1 MAGRTVTPRRAS
13 SAGGAGSAGREGLEA
28 SIAVEVGPLELDVSI
43 RVPGGSVVALLGPNG
58 AGKTTLVR
66 ALAGL
71 QPIRTG
77 HVVLDGTVLDSAR
90 SDSTT
95 HVRAED
101 RPVGVLFQDHLLF
114 PHLSALDNVA
124 FGPRARGVARR
135 TADDG
140 AQRWLER
147 VGLGDRATSRPDQ
160 LSGGQQQRVALARAL
175 ATDPSML
182 LLDEPLAA
190 LDASTRA
197 SVRRDLRRHLDDYD
211 GVALLVTHDPL
222 DALALADEVVVIEHG
237 RVTQQG
243 TVAEVAARPRTPYVA
258 ELFGLN
264 LLRGV
269 GRGTQVTLDA
279 PERPDERPDEVPDEQ
294 QGADCVVA
302 VGERVEGPVF
312 VLVRATSIS
321 LHRHEPESSAR
332 NRFLLHVV
340 GFDLLGEH
348 VRVRLGGRLE
358 LVAEVTPAS
367 VAEMGLVEGA
377 PVWASVKATD
387 VVTITR

>member
-1 MAGRTVTPRRAS
+1 MTGGPVAPR
-13 SAGGAGSAGREGLEA
+13 GLDA
-28 SIAVEVGPLELDVSI
+28 SITVGLGTLELDVSLQ
-43 RVPGGSVVALLGPNG
+43 VPNGGVVALLGPNG

-71 QPIRTG
+71 QPIRAG
-77 HVVLDGTVLDSAR
+77 RVVLDGLVLDDAGAPDAGSAV
-90 SDSTT
+90 
-95 HVRAED
+95 HVRAEE
-101 RPVGVLFQDHLLF
+101 RSVGVLFQDHLLF
-114 PHLSALDNVA
+114 PHLSVLDNVA
-124 FGPRARGVARR
+124 FGPRARGVPRRRADAEAR
-135 TADDG
+135 G
-140 AQRWLER
+140 WLER
-147 VGLGDRATSRPDQ
+147 VGLGAQCGARPGE

-175 ATDPSML
+175 VTDPSLL

-197 SVRRDLRRHLDDYD
+197 AVRRDLRRHLDAFD

-222 DALALADEVVVIEHG
+222 DALALADDVVVIE
-237 RVTQQG
+237 QG
-243 TVAEVAARPRTPYVA
+243 VVSQRGSVAEVAARPRTPYVA

-264 LLRGV
+264 LLRGT
-269 GRGTQVTLDA
+269 GRGIEVVL
-279 PERPDERPDEVPDEQ
+279 DER
-294 QGADCVVA
+294 QGQAAAPGPVVVS

-312 VLVRATSIS
+312 VLIRATSIS

-332 NRFLLHVV
+332 NRFRLEVV

-348 VRVRLGGRLE
+348 VRVRLGGAVE

-387 VVTITR
+387 VVVITR

>member
-1 MAGRTVTPRRAS
+1 MSTTMAART
-13 SAGGAGSAGREGLEA
+13 GLDA
-28 SIAVEVGPLELDVSI
+28 TIAVTLGPLDLHVSLQV
-43 RVPGGSVVALLGPNG
+43 RSGDVVALLGPNG

-71 QPIRTG
+71 QTIDAGRVELDG
-77 HVVLDGTVLDSAR
+77 VVLDDAGPGPVV
-90 SDSTT
+90 
-95 HVRAED
+95 HVRAEQ
-101 RPVGVLFQDHLLF
+101 RPVGVLFQDRFLF

-124 FGPRARGVARR
+124 FGPRARGVPRRRADAEARR
-135 TADDG
+135 
-140 AQRWLER
+140 WLDR
-147 VGLGDRATSRPDQ
+147 VGLADHSSARPGE

-175 ATDPSML
+175 VTEPAML

-197 SVRRDLRRHLDDYD
+197 SVRRDLRGHLGEFE
-211 GVALLVTHDPL
+211 GVTLLVTHDPL
-222 DALALADEVVVIEHG
+222 DALALADRVVVVEHG

-243 TVAEVAARPRTPYVA
+243 SVAEVASHPRTPYVA

-264 LLRGV
+264 LLPGV
-269 GRGTQVTLDA
+269 GRGTDVVLDA
-279 PERPDERPDEVPDEQ
+279 GEP
-294 QGADCVVA
+294 GATPGVVA

-312 VLVRATSIS
+312 VLIRAASIQ

-332 NRFLLHVV
+332 NRFRLHVV

-348 VRVRLGGRLE
+348 VRVRLGGELE
-358 LVAEVTPAS
+358 LVAEVTPAA
-367 VAEMGLVEGA
+367 VAELGLAEGA

-387 VVTITR
+387 VVVTTR

>member
-1 MAGRTVTPRRAS
+1 MRRA
-13 SAGGAGSAGREGLEA
+13 GGPVPGGGPAAEDGLDA
-28 SIAVEVGPLELDVSI
+28 WIAVDLGTLQLDVSI
-43 RVPGGSVVALLGPNG
+43 RVPRGAVVALLGPNG

-71 QPIRTG
+71 QPISAGRVT
-77 HVVLDGTVLDSAR
+77 LDGTLLDRTALDRTALDSGSGGAQV
-90 SDSTT
+90 
-95 HVRAED
+95 HIRAED

-124 FGPRARGVARR
+124 FGPRARGVPRR
-135 TADDG
+135 TAEAG
-140 AQRWLER
+140 ARGWLDR
-147 VGLGDRATSRPDQ
+147 VGLGDRAASRPGE

-211 GVALLVTHDPL
+211 GVAVLVTHDPL

-243 TVAEVAARPRTPYVA
+243 AVAEVASRPRTPYVA

-269 GRGTQVTLDA
+269 GHGTRVVLEGTGG
-279 PERPDERPDEVPDEQ
+279 PERT
-294 QGADCVVA
+294 VA
-302 VGERVEGPVF
+302 VGDPVDGPVF
-312 VLVRATSIS
+312 VLIRATSIS

-332 NRFLLHVV
+332 NRFLLHVE

-348 VRVRLGGRLE
+348 VRVRLGGALE

-367 VAEMGLVEGA
+367 VAELGLVEGA

-387 VVTITR
+387 VGTSRR